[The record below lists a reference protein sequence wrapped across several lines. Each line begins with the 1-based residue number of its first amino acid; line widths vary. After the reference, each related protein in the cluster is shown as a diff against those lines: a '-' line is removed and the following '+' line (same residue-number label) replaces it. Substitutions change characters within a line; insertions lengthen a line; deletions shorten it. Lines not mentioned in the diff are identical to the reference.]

1 MNTFIPS
8 SIRAC
13 SAILILSLLL
23 TSGALAQLG
32 TSTAA
37 TQAATANQLPL
48 SGRSAQSGSVTATQ
62 SPVPGTTTSVDTLN
76 PSVQGQGAFSGSLT
90 GPAFSGKLSLQEAL
104 QRGLPYNLGSV
115 GLSLADRQAQG
126 QSRVDRSALLPN
138 FNGSL
143 AETVEQLNLRA
154 SGGRVTSPIPGF
166 GPPPIVAPF
175 NFFHL
180 PARR

>member
-32 TSTAA
+32 TSSAA

-48 SGRSAQSGSVTATQ
+48 SGRSAQSGSAHATEC
-62 SPVPGTTTSVDTLN
+62 PVPGTTTSVDTLN
-76 PSVQGQGAFSGSLT
+76 ASVQVQGAFSGSLT

-104 QRGLPYNLGSV
+104 QRGLRYNLGSV
-115 GLSLADRQAQG
+115 GLSLAARQAQG

-143 AETVEQLNLRA
+143 AETGEQLNLRP
-154 SGGRVTSPIPGF
+154 SGVRGNSPLPGLGSPRIVRPIQFLGR
-166 GPPPIVAPF
+166 
-175 NFFHL
+175 
-180 PARR
+180 R